1 MYVVFELDPA
11 ATIQDD
17 FAFSV
22 SELNLCQATS
32 VMQREC
38 SAQYQIVTA
47 TVSGHHL
54 RLATELFVLM
64 SHYKIRNI

>member
-11 ATIQDD
+11 LAIQNG

-22 SELNLCQATS
+22 SEMNLCQATS

-38 SAQYQIVTA
+38 SNQYQIVTA
-47 TVSGHHL
+47 TVSGH
-54 RLATELFVLM
+54 RP
-64 SHYKIRNI
+64 SHKVIRADVTLQNT